1 MTCQACRTYIQSR
14 LMLQREA
21 TSKKY
26 RQVHPRNLFEWPEQ
40 SHDSLREPP
49 AIERSFMTSLK
60 VFMISVE
67 TWGFLS
73 TLPAGNRVPAQV
85 RKNHP

>member
-1 MTCQACRTYIQSR
+1 MTCQACQTYHQSR
-14 LMLQREA
+14 LMLRTEA

-49 AIERSFMTSLK
+49 AIERSFMTSLE
-60 VFMISVE
+60 VLRTIE
-67 TWGFLS
+67 EAWGILS
-73 TLPAGNRVPAQV
+73 TLPAGNRAPAQV